1 MMKKISLSLVAVA
14 ALSTVLFA
22 GGDIDPVDPIV
33 EAPVASES
41 GLELSANV
49 ALTSNYVWRGMT
61 QTDNSPAIQGG
72 FDLGYKGLYVGV
84 WGSNVEFGSTY
95 DESMELDVYA
105 GYAGELAG
113 IGFDIGVIEYAY
125 PNNTDALNFAEAYF
139 GLSKGFGDFEMG
151 AKYYAAIDVPSGADK
166 LDYWQVDTSYA
177 LPMDFGISASYGDY
191 EDTGSNY
198 IVSLSKAFDKFEV
211 SIAYTDFDADSGS
224 ADDQDHIIGTISAS
238 F

>member
-1 MMKKISLSLVAVA
+1 MKKISLGLVAAA

-22 GGDIDPVDPIV
+22 GGDIDPVEPIV

-95 DESMELDVYA
+95 DERF
-105 GYAGELAG
+105 G
-113 IGFDIGVIEYAY
+113 IGYDVGVIEYAY
-125 PNNTDALNFAEAYF
+125 PHNTDALNFAEAYV
-139 GLSKGFGDFEMG
+139 GLSKAFGDFEMG
-151 AKYYAAIDVPSGADK
+151 AKYYVAIDVPSGADK

-211 SIAYTDFDADSGS
+211 SIAYTDFNADSGS
-224 ADDQDHIIGTISAS
+224 ADDQDHIVGTISAS